1 VAGVAREIPDH
12 CKFIVFTMSP
22 LECGAKGG
30 FFAAA
35 RLANR
40 RVTLFGKT
48 NSKFMSKNN
57 RRGFGAGIP
66 GDFAALHE
74 MLSSTPESAQYRFAE
89 THAGRLT

>member
-1 VAGVAREIPDH
+1 
-12 CKFIVFTMSP
+12 
-22 LECGAKGG
+22 LAKD
-30 FFAAA
+30 
-35 RLANR
+35 
-40 RVTLFGKT
+40 
-48 NSKFMSKNN
+48 SKFMSKNN